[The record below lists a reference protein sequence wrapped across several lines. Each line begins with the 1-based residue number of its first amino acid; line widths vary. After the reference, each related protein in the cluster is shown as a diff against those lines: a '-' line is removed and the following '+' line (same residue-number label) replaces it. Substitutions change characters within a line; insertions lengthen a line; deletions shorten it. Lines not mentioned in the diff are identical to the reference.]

1 MNQVIKMDND
11 FMVEV
16 ELDAH
21 QAQEIS
27 SSDNMMINSSIDKI
41 QDFLIKIIKPVSN
54 TYKELNKEMSIDSAK
69 VKIGIKI
76 DIEGNF
82 ILAKSSASA
91 NIEVEMTFKPLL
103 GI

>member
-11 FMVEV
+11 FMVEI
-16 ELDAH
+16 EIDTK

-27 SSDNMMINSSIDKI
+27 CSNNIVVNSSVDKI
-41 QDFLIKIIKPVSN
+41 QNFLTKVMKPVSD
-54 TYKELNKEMSIDSAK
+54 TYRELNKEMNIDSAK
-69 VKIGIKI
+69 VKVGVKI

-103 GI
+103 GV